1 MTKYQKEEK
10 QKKYNRM
17 NKQKEDEEKKYIVFN
32 KKMRLFM
39 DKTI

>member
-1 MTKYQKEEK
+1 
-10 QKKYNRM
+10 M